1 MHIDTVIDNIK
12 HKNEDYIQE
21 LLRDDETMNRVFA
34 KDPATGR
41 QLFDMAMHRMRP
53 IDAQRMRAFAM
64 THQRQFLPEISKRA
78 NLAPIGKP
86 MFPPPSM
93 YKPFVPAS
101 SSRVVAQVSPVVA
114 QVSPASKQITPKE
127 VAKPKKLRAKRGAP
141 CGEGR
146 ERNPKTNRCRKS
158 RPKKPCKEGQVRNP
172 KTGRCKKM
180 RDA

>member
-1 MHIDTVIDNIK
+1 MNIDTVIDNIK
-12 HKNEDYIQE
+12 HKKEDYIQE

-41 QLFDMAMHRMRP
+41 QLFEMAMHRMRP

-78 NLAPIGKP
+78 TLAPILAKP
-86 MFPPPSM
+86 LFPPPSM
-93 YKPFVPAS
+93 YKPFVPAAS
-101 SSRVVAQVSPVVA
+101 
-114 QVSPASKQITPKE
+114 SPAAPKQIAPVLAKE
-127 VAKPKKLRAKRGAP
+127 VAKPKKPRAKRGAP

-180 RDA
+180 GDA